1 MDQKELIDRLR
12 LDPNAVQSLM
22 TSADGQRLMQLLSGG
37 DGGRTLQQAA
47 GEAAAGNTLQMAQML
62 KNVMSTPEGTALLR
76 RIRDSLQG

>member
-12 LDPNAVQSLM
+12 RDPNAVQSLM
-22 TSADGQRLMQLLSGG
+22 TSADGQQLLSGG

-62 KNVMSTPEGTALLR
+62 KSVMSTPEGTALLR
-76 RIRDSLQG
+76 RIRDSLQR

>member
-1 MDQKELIDRLR
+1 MDQKELIARLR
-12 LDPNAVQSLM
+12 RDPNAV
-22 TSADGQRLMQLLSGG
+22 LSGG
-37 DGGRTLQQAA
+37 DGGRALQQAA